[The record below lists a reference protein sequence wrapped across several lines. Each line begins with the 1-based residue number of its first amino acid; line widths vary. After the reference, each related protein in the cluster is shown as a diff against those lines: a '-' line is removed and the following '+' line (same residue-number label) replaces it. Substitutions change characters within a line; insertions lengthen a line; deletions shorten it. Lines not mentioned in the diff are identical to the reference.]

1 MNIVA
6 MAMQYLTP
14 MLIDRI
20 ASSLGIQSPMVK
32 AAIAAILP
40 TILAGLAGA
49 AAKPGGGRQL
59 GEVLGKQ
66 SPDILGDLGS
76 IFGGAKQGEAVKSGT
91 DALRDLLGGN
101 AISGLTSAV
110 GKFAGIG
117 DAPVQGLV
125 GMMAPVVLGTL
136 AKQQKDTGLD
146 AAGLASMLMGQRENI
161 QAAMPAGFSDLLK
174 GTGLL
179 DGLAAPKVA
188 AAAPRPTAAVQP
200 APTPAKPAGGFGM
213 WPMVAA
219 AAALAVLGWYYFGQ
233 SKPVALSLPAAPQ
246 ITLGNQN
253 IGAQLSSVAEGLRGT
268 LVNVKD
274 EASAKAALPR
284 MQEMAQQLAGLRDNS
299 AKLPPDAR
307 KTLATYA
314 AQLLPLLRPLID
326 KALAASGVG
335 PVAKPVLDQIL
346 NRLEALA
353 KA

>member
-32 AAIAAILP
+32 TAIAAILP
-40 TILAGLAGA
+40 TILAGLTGVAS
-49 AAKPGGGRQL
+49 KPGGGRQL

-66 SPDILGDLGS
+66 NTDILGDLGS
-76 IFGGAKQGEAVKSGT
+76 IFGGAKQNEVAKSGT
-91 DALRDLLGGN
+91 DALRDLLGGG
-101 AISGLTSAV
+101 AVSGLTSAV

-136 AKQQKDTGLD
+136 AKQQKASGLD
-146 AAGLASMLMGQRENI
+146 AAGLTNLLMGQRENI
-161 QAAMPAGFSDLLK
+161 QAAMPAGFGDLLK

-179 DGLAAPKVA
+179 DGLSPPKA
-188 AAAPRPTAAVQP
+188 EAPRPSAALHP
-200 APTPAKPAGGFGM
+200 MPTPAKPAGGMGM

-219 AAALAVLGWYYFGQ
+219 AALLAVLGWYFFGQ
-233 SKPVALSLPAAPQ
+233 QKPVTTASFPAAPQ
-246 ITLGNQN
+246 ITIAGQN
-253 IGAQLSSVAEGLRGT
+253 IGGQLGSVAEGLRGT
-268 LVNVKD
+268 LSGIKD
-274 EASAKAALPR
+274 EGSARSALPR
-284 MQEMAQQLAGLRDNS
+284 LQEMAQQLGGIQDAAGKVP
-299 AKLPPDAR
+299 ADAR
-307 KTLATYA
+307 KSLAAYA

-326 KALAASGVG
+326 KALAAAGVG

-346 NRLEALA
+346 NRIEALA